1 MKMLYVGT
9 QGSNDPTQAA
19 FPFVFSKGA
28 IEAGHEPTIF
38 LSGEATSGCCS
49 PYAAQRGGGAVPHT
63 ERSDVGVLFPMQSDL
78 WADIV
83 KSKVPVFV

>member
-38 LSGEATSGCCS
+38 LSGEATYLLMEQVASS
-49 PYAAQRGGGAVPHT
+49 TQAVGWPK
-63 ERSDVGVLFPMQSDL
+63 QSDL
-78 WADIV
+78 WVDIL
-83 KSKVPVFV
+83 KARVPVYV

>member
-28 IEAGHEPTIF
+28 IEAGQEPTIF
-38 LSGEATSGCCS
+38 LSGEATYLLKDEVS
-49 PYAAQRGGGAVPHT
+49 AATQAVGWPK
-63 ERSDVGVLFPMQSDL
+63 QSEL
-78 WADIV
+78 PAQGRRPGWADIV
-83 KSKVPVFV
+83 RAKARVFV